1 MVYNTRVMR
10 PIAIDTHDENERT
23 PNVVVH
29 DPETFEVVTKYRFGW
44 NHGLDVVPGGKDGA
58 VRFAWVFTP
67 NWTTQD
73 KYDTRIHVYGVVQF
87 VEVKGGQVFDFTMH
101 GAGFNKYIER

>member
-1 MVYNTRVMR
+1 MN
-10 PIAIDTHDENERT
+10 
-23 PNVVVH
+23 
-29 DPETFEVVTKYRFGW
+29 RFGIVAAAALAAGCAFAEANSQQPTTNCQLSTINYSW
-44 NHGLDVVPGGKDGA
+44 KVPNWTTIVTEPGA

-67 NWTTQD
+67 NWTTPD

-87 VEVKGGQVFDFTMH
+87 VEVKDGQVLDFTMQ